1 MSLPLLSVRRLST
14 EFRTERG
21 TVQAVDDVS
30 FDLQSGETLA
40 IVGESGSGK
49 SVTALSILRLIPDP
63 PGRITQGE
71 VLFEGRNLLDGSMG
85 SGVGEYRVQAAI
97 AAMHDRATHADETDW
112 PQILALYGLLER
124 LTGSPVVA
132 LNRAVATWMVHGAD
146 AGLAVVDEAATRLPA
161 DHPRL
166 LLVRA
171 HLVEQSG
178 DVAAARDL
186 FRRAADVA
194 TSRPERERLL
204 LLAAHDPA

>member
-1 MSLPLLSVRRLST
+1 MIS
-14 EFRTERG
+14 
-21 TVQAVDDVS
+21 
-30 FDLQSGETLA
+30 
-40 IVGESGSGK
+40 
-49 SVTALSILRLIPDP
+49 
-63 PGRITQGE
+63 
-71 VLFEGRNLLDGSMG
+71 
-85 SGVGEYRVQAAI
+85 
-97 AAMHDRATHADETDW
+97 HDRAEELISARLDAPLSAADHQALHTHLATCPTCRAFAAHADALVRGLNVLPT
-112 PQILALYGLLER
+112 LAP
-124 LTGSPVVA
+124 SPVVT